1 MKPLLSHPF
10 VRIAFLVAFLASSFS
25 ATSRVEGQLFGER
38 GLFGEKEPP
47 LRNLTED
54 QIGVPF
60 PKTGRVQAVKGQ
72 EVRFEIHADSKAP
85 GAAVEFLIR
94 TMPTAGKI
102 LSLVENPNARNR
114 AIVTYLADPS
124 TSAEADV
131 FGFAVRYRGGR
142 YSSEMRFD
150 IDLVD
155 VKAEIRSEP
164 EIDFGEVMVGEEA
177 VREIAVRNLGTGD
190 FRRQIYLTAPWRIVE
205 PANGMLLIP
214 PKQARMVKIG
224 YRPVNMGE
232 ASYLLSFSRTKGAMT
247 KLIGSGTPPFALQKK
262 DIELTLDPVS
272 GSRSGQVVLENVTG
286 KPLRLSLRGSQRV
299 RKGLPEMVLLPPDR
313 PYSIEVTL
321 PETDV
326 DPFDGTLLMSLDT
339 GYAVS
344 ARLIAAVVPGRLKIE
359 MPNSKVTDVINY
371 GRVTAGRT
379 TERGFRLTN
388 TGGVAVPLEFHIPD
402 PFRLLNDPGPQLSPQ
417 ASVNLAIGVFPAA
430 SRKGPVDVTM
440 SVLGSQQNLPVR
452 LLANV
457 IRPEGASVAAPSPLN
472 QIGNVRMSSG
482 KVIPEES
489 LPEEETPI
497 FIPPAIGGSTGVEN
511 AGHVGSVS
519 EPTDLMRGVEIFPI
533 VLRERN
539 AALRS
544 PEDLSVF
551 ESSSKSLTVGWTA
564 PPNSELSR
572 FEIEFL
578 ALFKDE
584 ATGLPQQVWA
594 PVDAVEFERVDRLVK
609 ARIDGLNPYSSYVM
623 RVFTLDEN
631 GRASAPS
638 DAIEVST
645 ELPMDWTYIYLFLG
659 IGFVGL
665 VGFGAWKIIQSRQPE
680 VYQAKYADA

>member
-1 MKPLLSHPF
+1 M
-10 VRIAFLVAFLASSFS
+10 
-25 ATSRVEGQLFGER
+25 
-38 GLFGEKEPP
+38 
-47 LRNLTED
+47 
-54 QIGVPF
+54 
-60 PKTGRVQAVKGQ
+60 
-72 EVRFEIHADSKAP
+72 
-85 GAAVEFLIR
+85 
-94 TMPTAGKI
+94 
-102 LSLVENPNARNR
+102 
-114 AIVTYLADPS
+114 
-124 TSAEADV
+124 
-131 FGFAVRYRGGR
+131 
-142 YSSEMRFD
+142 
-150 IDLVD
+150 
-155 VKAEIRSEP
+155 
-164 EIDFGEVMVGEEA
+164 
-177 VREIAVRNLGTGD
+177 
-190 FRRQIYLTAPWRIVE
+190 
-205 PANGMLLIP
+205 
-214 PKQARMVKIG
+214 
-224 YRPVNMGE
+224 
-232 ASYLLSFSRTKGAMT
+232 
-247 KLIGSGTPPFALQKK
+247 
-262 DIELTLDPVS
+262 
-272 GSRSGQVVLENVTG
+272 
-286 KPLRLSLRGSQRV
+286 
-299 RKGLPEMVLLPPDR
+299 
-313 PYSIEVTL
+313 
-321 PETDV
+321 
-326 DPFDGTLLMSLDT
+326 
-339 GYAVS
+339 
-344 ARLIAAVVPGRLKIE
+344 
-359 MPNSKVTDVINY
+359 
-371 GRVTAGRT
+371 
-379 TERGFRLTN
+379 
-388 TGGVAVPLEFHIPD
+388 
-402 PFRLLNDPGPQLSPQ
+402 
-417 ASVNLAIGVFPAA
+417 
-430 SRKGPVDVTM
+430 
-440 SVLGSQQNLPVR
+440 R